1 MDGTLPIIK
10 DWNFPVETYDLWAS
24 PTVTGANEIEV
35 PQSMARALV
44 RTDTNQV
51 LGVHTDKYKVLHHD
65 DVVNSV
71 MDSISSANLSS
82 DYTVDVQVLDDGRKL
97 KGQILFNDITIQ
109 PQKDDYI
116 KFRIPFYNSYD
127 GSWSF
132 SVTCDGIR
140 LWCLNGCTTP
150 DTITKSVSKHTAS
163 ASISSSTAKIKR
175 GFELFLQSEDMYR
188 SYKEINISGT
198 LAGNVFRKLTK
209 LPTVDIYNRNKFN
222 EKQLTNLRSQWKY
235 EKDELG
241 SNAWALYN
249 TLTHWATHTSDYKQ
263 PATTTRNR
271 ENQLANLFRNPEWY
285 YA

>member
-1 MDGTLPIIK
+1 MDGTLPMIK
-10 DWNFPVETYDLWAS
+10 DWNFDVETYDLK
-24 PTVTGANEIEV
+24 VRKLFGDEIVV
-35 PQSMARALV
+35 PPNMAQAV
-44 RTDTNQV
+44 MRTDTNQI
-51 LGVHTDKYKVLHHD
+51 LGVHTDKYKIIKHD

-71 MDSISSANLSS
+71 MDSIQSANLSH

-97 KGQILFNDITIQ
+97 KGEILFNDITIE

-116 KFRIPFYNSYD
+116 KFRVPFYNSYD

-163 ASISSSTAKIKR
+163 ANVTSSTAKVQR
-175 GFELFLQSEDMYR
+175 GFEMFLQSEDKYR
-188 SYKEINISGT
+188 NYTNIDISST
-198 LAGNVFRKLTK
+198 LASNVFRKLTK
-209 LPTVDIYNRNKFN
+209 LPSIDSADKNKFN
-222 EKQLTNLRSQWKY
+222 EKQMSNLRYQWRN
-235 EKDELG
+235 EKAELG

-249 TLTHWATHTSDYKQ
+249 TLTHWATHTSEYKQ

-271 ENQLANLFRNPEWY
+271 ENQLAKLFKNDEWY

>member
-1 MDGTLPIIK
+1 MDGTLPMIK
-10 DWNFPVETYDLWAS
+10 DWDFDVETYDLKVS
-24 PTVTGANEIEV
+24 KLFGDDIIV
-35 PQSMARALV
+35 PPNMAQAVV
-44 RTDTNQV
+44 RTDTNSI
-51 LGVHTDKYKVLHHD
+51 LGVHTDKYKIIKHD

-71 MDSISSANLSS
+71 MDSIQSANLSH

-97 KGQILFNDITIQ
+97 KGEILFNDITIE

-116 KFRIPFYNSYD
+116 KFRVPFYNSYD

-163 ASISSSTAKIKR
+163 ANVTSSTAKVQR
-175 GFELFLQSEDMYR
+175 GFEMFLQSEDKYR
-188 SYKEINISGT
+188 NYTNIDISST
-198 LAGNVFRKLTK
+198 LASNVFRKLTK
-209 LPTVDIYNRNKFN
+209 LPSVDSADKNKFN
-222 EKQLTNLRSQWKY
+222 EKQMSNLRYQWRN
-235 EKDELG
+235 EKAELG

-249 TLTHWATHTSDYKQ
+249 TLTHWATHTSEYKQ
-263 PATTTRNR
+263 PAATTRNR
-271 ENQLANLFRNPEWY
+271 ENQLAKLFKNDEWY

>member
-1 MDGTLPIIK
+1 MDGTLPMIK
-10 DWNFPVETYDLWAS
+10 DWDFDVETYDLKVS
-24 PTVTGANEIEV
+24 KLFGDDIIV
-35 PQSMARALV
+35 PPNMAQAVV
-44 RTDTNQV
+44 RTDTNSI
-51 LGVHTDKYKVLHHD
+51 LGVHTDKYKIIKHD

-71 MDSISSANLSS
+71 MDSIQSANLSH

-97 KGQILFNDITIQ
+97 KGEILFNDITIE

-116 KFRIPFYNSYD
+116 KFRVPFYNSYD

-163 ASISSSTAKIKR
+163 ANVTSSTAKVQR
-175 GFELFLQSEDMYR
+175 GFEMFLQSEDKYR
-188 SYKEINISGT
+188 NYTNIDISST
-198 LAGNVFRKLTK
+198 LASNVFRKLTK
-209 LPTVDIYNRNKFN
+209 LPSVDSADKNKFN
-222 EKQLTNLRSQWKY
+222 EKQMSNLRYQWRN
-235 EKDELG
+235 EKAELG

-249 TLTHWATHTSDYKQ
+249 TLTHWATHTSEYKQ

-271 ENQLANLFRNPEWY
+271 ENQLAKLFKNDEWY

>member
-1 MDGTLPIIK
+1 MDGTLPIINNW
-10 DWNFPVETYDLWAS
+10 DFDVETYDL
-24 PTVTGANEIEV
+24 EITKLSNDNISVIV
-35 PQSMARALV
+35 PPSMAQAVV
-44 RTDTNQV
+44 RTDTNSI
-51 LGVHTDKYKVLHHD
+51 LGVHTDKYKIIKHD

-71 MDSISSANLSS
+71 MDSIQSANLSH

-97 KGQILFNDITIQ
+97 KGEILFNDITIQ

-116 KFRIPFYNSYD
+116 KFRVPFYNSYD

-163 ASISSSTAKIKR
+163 ANVQSSTAKIKK

-188 SYKEINISGT
+188 SYKEINISST
-198 LAGNVFRKLTK
+198 LAGSVFRKLTK

-222 EKQLTNLRSQWKY
+222 EKQLNNLRRQWQC
-235 EKDELG
+235 EKAELG

-249 TLTHWATHTSDYKQ
+249 TLTHWATHTSEHKQ

-271 ENQLANLFRNPEWY
+271 ENQLAKLFKNKEWY

>member
-1 MDGTLPIIK
+1 MDGTLPMIK
-10 DWNFPVETYDLWAS
+10 DWDFDVETYDLK
-24 PTVTGANEIEV
+24 VRKLFGDEIVV
-35 PQSMARALV
+35 PPNMAQAVV
-44 RTDTNQV
+44 RTDTNQI
-51 LGVHTDKYKVLHHD
+51 LGVHTDKYKIIKHD

-71 MDSISSANLSS
+71 MDSIQSANLSH

-97 KGQILFNDITIQ
+97 KGEILFNDITIE

-116 KFRIPFYNSYD
+116 KFRVPFYNSYD

-163 ASISSSTAKIKR
+163 ANVTSSTAKVQR
-175 GFELFLQSEDMYR
+175 GFEMFLQSEGKYR
-188 SYKEINISGT
+188 NYTNIDISST
-198 LAGNVFRKLTK
+198 LASNVFRKLTK
-209 LPTVDIYNRNKFN
+209 LPSVDSADRNKFN
-222 EKQLTNLRSQWKY
+222 EKQMSNLRYQWRN
-235 EKDELG
+235 EKAELG

-249 TLTHWATHTSDYKQ
+249 TLTHWATHTSEYKQ
-263 PATTTRNR
+263 PAATTRNR
-271 ENQLANLFRNPEWY
+271 ENQLAKLFKNDEWY

>member
-1 MDGTLPIIK
+1 MDGTLPMIK
-10 DWNFPVETYDLWAS
+10 DWDFDVRTYELKVRKLFGD
-24 PTVTGANEIEV
+24 EIIV
-35 PQSMARALV
+35 PPNMAQAVV
-44 RTDTNQV
+44 RTDTNQI
-51 LGVHTDKYKVLHHD
+51 LGVHTDKYKIIKHD

-71 MDSISSANLSS
+71 MDSIQSANLSH

-97 KGQILFNDITIQ
+97 KGEILFNDITIE

-116 KFRIPFYNSYD
+116 KFRVPFYNSYD

-163 ASISSSTAKIKR
+163 ANVTSSTTKIQR
-175 GFELFLQSEDMYR
+175 GFEMFLQSEDKYR
-188 SYKEINISGT
+188 NYTNIAISST
-198 LAGNVFRKLTK
+198 IASNVFRKLSK
-209 LPTVDIYNRNKFN
+209 LPTVDANNRNKFN
-222 EKQLTNLRSQWKY
+222 EKQMDKLRTQWRY
-235 EKDELG
+235 EKAELG

-249 TLTHWATHTSDYKQ
+249 TLTHWATHTSEYKQ

-271 ENQLANLFRNPEWY
+271 ENQLAKLFKNDEWY

>member
-1 MDGTLPIIK
+1 MDGTLPMIK
-10 DWNFPVETYDLWAS
+10 DWDFDVETYDLK
-24 PTVTGANEIEV
+24 VRKLFGDEIVV
-35 PQSMARALV
+35 PPNMAQAVV
-44 RTDTNQV
+44 RTDTNQI
-51 LGVHTDKYKVLHHD
+51 LGVHTDKYKIIKHD

-71 MDSISSANLSS
+71 MDSIQSANLSH

-97 KGQILFNDITIQ
+97 KGEILFNDITIE

-116 KFRIPFYNSYD
+116 KFRVPFYNSYD

-163 ASISSSTAKIKR
+163 ANVTSSTTKIQR
-175 GFELFLQSEDMYR
+175 GFEMFLQSEEKYR
-188 SYKEINISGT
+188 NDTNIAISST
-198 LAGNVFRKLTK
+198 IASNVFRKLSK
-209 LPTVDIYNRNKFN
+209 LPTVDANNRNKFN
-222 EKQLTNLRSQWKY
+222 EKQMDKLRTQWRY
-235 EKDELG
+235 EKAELG

-249 TLTHWATHTSDYKQ
+249 TLTHWATHTSEYKQ

-271 ENQLANLFRNPEWY
+271 ENQLAKLFKNDEWY

>member
-1 MDGTLPIIK
+1 MDGTLPMIK
-10 DWNFPVETYDLWAS
+10 DWDFDVETYDLK
-24 PTVTGANEIEV
+24 VRKLFGDEIVV
-35 PQSMARALV
+35 PPNMAQAIV
-44 RTDTNQV
+44 RTDTNQI
-51 LGVHTDKYKVLHHD
+51 LGVHTDKYKIIKHD

-71 MDSISSANLSS
+71 MDSIQLANLSH

-97 KGQILFNDITIQ
+97 KGEILFNDITIQ

-116 KFRIPFYNSYD
+116 KFRVPFYNSYD

-163 ASISSSTAKIKR
+163 ANVRSSTTKIRR
-175 GFELFLQSEDMYR
+175 GFEMFLQSEDKYR
-188 SYKEINISGT
+188 NYTNIDISST
-198 LAGNVFRKLTK
+198 LASNVFRKLSK
-209 LPTVDIYNRNKFN
+209 LPTVDANNRNKFN
-222 EKQLTNLRSQWKY
+222 EKQMDKLRTQWRY
-235 EKDELG
+235 EKAELG

-249 TLTHWATHTSDYKQ
+249 TLTHWATHTSEYKQ

-271 ENQLANLFRNPEWY
+271 ENQLAKLFKNDEWY

>member
-1 MDGTLPIIK
+1 MDGTLPMIK
-10 DWNFPVETYDLWAS
+10 DWDFDVETYDLK
-24 PTVTGANEIEV
+24 VRKLFGDEIVV
-35 PQSMARALV
+35 PPNMAQAVV
-44 RTDTNQV
+44 RTDTNQI
-51 LGVHTDKYKVLHHD
+51 LGVHTDKYKIIKHD

-71 MDSISSANLSS
+71 MDSIQSANLSH

-97 KGQILFNDITIQ
+97 KGEILFNDITIE

-116 KFRIPFYNSYD
+116 KFRVPFYNSYD

-163 ASISSSTAKIKR
+163 ANVTSSTAKVQR
-175 GFELFLQSEDMYR
+175 GFEMFLQSEDKYR
-188 SYKEINISGT
+188 NYTNIDISST
-198 LAGNVFRKLTK
+198 LASNVFRKLTK
-209 LPTVDIYNRNKFN
+209 LPSVDSADRNKFN
-222 EKQLTNLRSQWKY
+222 EKQMSNLRYQWRN
-235 EKDELG
+235 EKAELG

-249 TLTHWATHTSDYKQ
+249 TLTHWATHTSEYKQ
-263 PATTTRNR
+263 PAATTRNR
-271 ENQLANLFRNPEWY
+271 ENQLAKLFKNDEWY

>member
-1 MDGTLPIIK
+1 MDGTLPMIK
-10 DWNFPVETYDLWAS
+10 DWDFDVKTYNL
-24 PTVTGANEIEV
+24 EV
-35 PQSMARALV
+35 SELSDNNIGVVVPPSMAQAVV
-44 RTDTNQV
+44 RTDTNQI
-51 LGVHTDKYKVLHHD
+51 LGVHTDKYKIIKHD

-71 MDSISSANLSS
+71 MDSIQSANLSH

-97 KGQILFNDITIQ
+97 KGEILFNDITIE

-116 KFRIPFYNSYD
+116 KFRVPFYNSYD

-163 ASISSSTAKIKR
+163 ANVTSSTAKVQR
-175 GFELFLQSEDMYR
+175 GFEMFLQSEDKYR
-188 SYKEINISGT
+188 NYTNIDISST
-198 LAGNVFRKLTK
+198 LASNVFRKLTK
-209 LPTVDIYNRNKFN
+209 LPSVDSADRNKFN
-222 EKQLTNLRSQWKY
+222 EKQMSNLRYQWRN
-235 EKDELG
+235 EKAELG

-249 TLTHWATHTSDYKQ
+249 TLTHWATHTSEYKQ
-263 PATTTRNR
+263 PAATTRNR
-271 ENQLANLFRNPEWY
+271 ENQLAKLFKNDEWY

>member
-1 MDGTLPIIK
+1 MDGTLPIIN
-10 DWNFPVETYDLWAS
+10 DWNFDVETYDLK
-24 PTVTGANEIEV
+24 VRKLFGDEIVV
-35 PQSMARALV
+35 PPNMAQAVV
-44 RTDTNQV
+44 RTDTNQI
-51 LGVHTDKYKVLHHD
+51 LGVHTDKYKIIKHD

-71 MDSISSANLSS
+71 MDSIQSANLSH

-97 KGQILFNDITIQ
+97 KGEILFNDITIQ

-116 KFRIPFYNSYD
+116 KFRVPFYNSYD

-163 ASISSSTAKIKR
+163 ANVTSSTTKIQR
-175 GFELFLQSEDMYR
+175 GFEMFLQSEDKYR
-188 SYKEINISGT
+188 NYTNIDISNT
-198 LAGNVFRKLTK
+198 LASNVFRKLSK
-209 LPTVDIYNRNKFN
+209 LPTVDANNRNKFN
-222 EKQLTNLRSQWKY
+222 EKQMDKLRTQWRY
-235 EKDELG
+235 EKAELG

-249 TLTHWATHTSDYKQ
+249 TLTHWATHTSEYKQ

-271 ENQLANLFRNPEWY
+271 ENQLAKLFKNDEWY

>member
-1 MDGTLPIIK
+1 MDGTLPMIK
-10 DWNFPVETYDLWAS
+10 DWNFDVETYDLK
-24 PTVTGANEIEV
+24 VRKLFGDEIVV
-35 PQSMARALV
+35 PPNMAQAVV
-44 RTDTNQV
+44 RTDTNQI
-51 LGVHTDKYKVLHHD
+51 LGVHTDKYKIIKHD

-71 MDSISSANLSS
+71 MDSIQSANLSH

-97 KGQILFNDITIQ
+97 KGEILFNDITIE

-116 KFRIPFYNSYD
+116 KFRVPFYNSYD

-163 ASISSSTAKIKR
+163 ANVTSSTAKVQR
-175 GFELFLQSEDMYR
+175 GFEMFLQSEDKYR
-188 SYKEINISGT
+188 NYTNIDISST
-198 LAGNVFRKLTK
+198 LASNVFRKLTK
-209 LPTVDIYNRNKFN
+209 LPSIDSADKNKFN
-222 EKQLTNLRSQWKY
+222 EKQMSNLRYQWRN
-235 EKDELG
+235 EKAELG

-249 TLTHWATHTSDYKQ
+249 TLTHWATHTSEYKQ
-263 PATTTRNR
+263 PAATTRNR
-271 ENQLANLFRNPEWY
+271 ENQLAKLFKNDEWY

>member
-1 MDGTLPIIK
+1 MDGTLPMIK
-10 DWNFPVETYDLWAS
+10 DWNFDVETYDLK
-24 PTVTGANEIEV
+24 VRKLFGDEIVV
-35 PQSMARALV
+35 PPNMAQAVV
-44 RTDTNQV
+44 RTDTNQI
-51 LGVHTDKYKVLHHD
+51 LGVHTDKYKIIKHD

-71 MDSISSANLSS
+71 MDSIQSANLSH

-97 KGQILFNDITIQ
+97 KGEILFNDITIE

-116 KFRIPFYNSYD
+116 KFRVPFYNSYD

-163 ASISSSTAKIKR
+163 ANVTSSTAKVQR
-175 GFELFLQSEDMYR
+175 GFEMFLQSEDKYR
-188 SYKEINISGT
+188 NYTNIDISST
-198 LAGNVFRKLTK
+198 LASNVFRKLTK
-209 LPTVDIYNRNKFN
+209 LPSVDSADRNKFN
-222 EKQLTNLRSQWKY
+222 EKQMSNLRYQWRN
-235 EKDELG
+235 EKAELG

-249 TLTHWATHTSDYKQ
+249 TLTHWATHTSEYKQ
-263 PATTTRNR
+263 PAATTRNR
-271 ENQLANLFRNPEWY
+271 ENQLAKLFKNDEWY